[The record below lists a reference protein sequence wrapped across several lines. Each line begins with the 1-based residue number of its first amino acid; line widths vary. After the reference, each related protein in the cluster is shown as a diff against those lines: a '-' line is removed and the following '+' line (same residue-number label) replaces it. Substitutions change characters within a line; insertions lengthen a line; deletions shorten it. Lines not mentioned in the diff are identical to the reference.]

1 LLVEKFK
8 NEKSNAKDLYFC
20 DRKKI
25 KITSMLYKDK
35 ITAIFC
41 IIDYR

>member
-1 LLVEKFK
+1 LKSSK

-25 KITSMLYKDK
+25 KLMLYKDK

-41 IIDYR
+41 IIDYK